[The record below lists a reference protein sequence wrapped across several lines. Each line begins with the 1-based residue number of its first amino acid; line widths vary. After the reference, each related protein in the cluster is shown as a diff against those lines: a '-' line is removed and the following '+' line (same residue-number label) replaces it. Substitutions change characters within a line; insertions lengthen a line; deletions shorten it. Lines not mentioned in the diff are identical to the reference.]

1 MKHSD
6 IKLNLSTDW
15 INVLLSILFTFMY
28 NNDLINTILEI
39 ETLNILIL
47 AMLIL
52 NTDLF
57 IKTMVNFV

>member
-1 MKHSD
+1 M
-6 IKLNLSTDW
+6 LS
-15 INVLLSILFTFMY
+15 VLFTFMY

-57 IKTMVNFV
+57 IKTMVIFV

>member
-1 MKHSD
+1 
-6 IKLNLSTDW
+6 
-15 INVLLSILFTFMY
+15 MY

-52 NTDLF
+52 NTYLF
-57 IKTMVNFV
+57 IKTMVIFV

>member
-1 MKHSD
+1 
-6 IKLNLSTDW
+6 
-15 INVLLSILFTFMY
+15 MY

-47 AMLIL
+47 TMLLL

-57 IKTMVNFV
+57 IKTMVIFV

>member
-1 MKHSD
+1 M
-6 IKLNLSTDW
+6 
-15 INVLLSILFTFMY
+15 LSILFTFMY

-57 IKTMVNFV
+57 IKTMVIFV

>member
-1 MKHSD
+1 M
-6 IKLNLSTDW
+6 
-15 INVLLSILFTFMY
+15 LSILFTFMY

>member
-1 MKHSD
+1 
-6 IKLNLSTDW
+6 
-15 INVLLSILFTFMY
+15 MY

-52 NTDLF
+52 NKDLF
-57 IKTMVNFV
+57 IKTMVIFV

>member
-1 MKHSD
+1 
-6 IKLNLSTDW
+6 
-15 INVLLSILFTFMY
+15 MY

-57 IKTMVNFV
+57 TKTMVIFV

>member
-1 MKHSD
+1 
-6 IKLNLSTDW
+6 
-15 INVLLSILFTFMY
+15 MY

-57 IKTMVNFV
+57 IKTMVIFV

>member
-1 MKHSD
+1 
-6 IKLNLSTDW
+6 
-15 INVLLSILFTFMY
+15 MY

-47 AMLIL
+47 TMLIL

-57 IKTMVNFV
+57 IKTMVIFV

>member
-1 MKHSD
+1 
-6 IKLNLSTDW
+6 
-15 INVLLSILFTFMY
+15 MY
-28 NNDLINTILEI
+28 NNDLINNTILEI

-57 IKTMVNFV
+57 IKTMVIFV

>member
-1 MKHSD
+1 
-6 IKLNLSTDW
+6 
-15 INVLLSILFTFMY
+15 MY

-39 ETLNILIL
+39 EMLNILIL

-57 IKTMVNFV
+57 IKTMVIFV

>member
-1 MKHSD
+1 M
-6 IKLNLSTDW
+6 
-15 INVLLSILFTFMY
+15 LSILFTFMY
-28 NNDLINTILEI
+28 NNDLINIILEI

-57 IKTMVNFV
+57 IKTMVIFV